1 MTIGRSGKML
11 LDGYAGWVGL
21 AVIVIAIAGGLWG
34 RRSKK

>member
-11 LDGYAGWVGL
+11 LDGYAGWVAV
-21 AVIVIAIAGGLWG
+21 AVIVIAVAGSLWG